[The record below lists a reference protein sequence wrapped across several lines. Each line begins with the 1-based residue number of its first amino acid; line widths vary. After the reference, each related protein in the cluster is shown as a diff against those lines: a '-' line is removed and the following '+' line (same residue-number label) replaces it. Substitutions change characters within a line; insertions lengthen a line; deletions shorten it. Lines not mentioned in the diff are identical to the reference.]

1 MKGKREIFGSL
12 WQEASPGLEV
22 RKALFKELTFELRPE
37 GRSGVNGQATLKAKN
52 ALSRGKSSLEGSE
65 SEQTALEQWET
76 LVELGYGARGSV
88 RNDNNNQGL
97 YSVYYV
103 PGPV

>member
-1 MKGKREIFGSL
+1 MFGSL

-22 RKALFKELTFELRPE
+22 RKGLFKELTFELRPE

-52 ALSRGKSSLEGSE
+52 TLSRGKSSLEGSE
-65 SEQTALEQWET
+65 SEQTPLEQWET
-76 LVELGYGARGSV
+76 LIELRYGAKESV
-88 RNDNNNQGL
+88 RNDNNSQSF